1 MQISEAN
8 AKAIEAAADLR
19 SEIAWACRFAIV
31 LIGLQGMAIAGALF
45 LVLR

>member
-1 MQISEAN
+1 MRISEAN

-19 SEIAWACRFAIV
+19 SEIAQTRRFAIA